1 MTKAAKVTKARM
13 PDFRGDVEAY
23 LASGDAQDPE
33 SLYRLA
39 GYRRRWL
46 RSRSGVSLG
55 AAVAVWAGGLMLLTV
70 FLMYA
75 VHVWGWA

>member
-23 LASGDAQDPE
+23 LTFGDPPDPE
-33 SLYRLA
+33 RLYRLA
-39 GYRRRWL
+39 GYRRRWF
-46 RSRSGVSLG
+46 RSRRRVSLG
-55 AAVAVWAGGLMLLTV
+55 AAVAVWAGGLVLLPV

-75 VHVWGWA
+75 VRVWGWA